1 MFNFQN
7 SNKIDEIK
15 MIKLTQ
21 LLVLFVFKFLNT
33 PNTKIN
39 ITKTLIEILSKSTP
53 ILEKI
58 YMENSS
64 NYGKFLID
72 LYASI
77 KVPIDLDGLF
87 KKYEIDNIVIIKA
100 EDTYNFLKI
109 MMAKNI
115 KNFSKLKINVV
126 MRIMVEE
133 LQKTGGTY
141 DYHSYLL
148 ELLWILFREK
158 SGKHV
163 QYLPLLIDLIMG

>member
-1 MFNFQN
+1 
-7 SNKIDEIK
+7 

-21 LLVLFVFKFLNT
+21 ILVLFIFKYLNT
-33 PNTKIN
+33 PTTKIN
-39 ITKTLIEILSKSTP
+39 ITKTIIEIVSKSTLY
-53 ILEKI
+53 LEKI
-58 YMENSS
+58 YAENSS

-77 KVPIDLDGLF
+77 KIPIDLDGLF

-115 KNFSKLKINVV
+115 KNFSKLKINVI
-126 MRIMVEE
+126 MRIMLEE
-133 LQKTGGTY
+133 LQKTSQTY

-148 ELLWILFREK
+148 ELLWILYREK

-163 QYLPLLIDLIMG
+163 KYLPLLIDLIMG